1 MFEEIPALLDKMTPS
16 EQTEML
22 KLLDAYKIVESV
34 KKARKGFLDFVQLVW
49 PHFIGDKFIA
59 GRHHKIMAQKFEEI
73 ASGKLKRLI
82 INMPPRHTKSEFGS
96 FLLPAWFMGR
106 FPHKKIIE
114 SSHTG
119 DKALEFGRKT
129 RNLVASPQ
137 FNEIFPGVELRAD
150 SKAAGSWSTNK
161 GGSYFAVGVGGAV
174 AGYGADLMIID
185 DPHSEQDGKNLNTD
199 AFDAAWDWYMTGPR
213 QRLQPG
219 GSIILIMCMT
229 GDTDV
234 LMGDGSSKK
243 LRDIRPEDVVAT
255 YEDDALTTS
264 KVNNWKSSGVDF
276 VYTVQTQSGRILRA
290 NERHPFLVDTGGERQ
305 WIKLRDLK
313 PGMQLVATKAVSA
326 LHGQKRTPDCVTLA
340 KQGSVTTKETRKRR
354 TSQLEVTGSGKANYA
369 ACVAN
374 SPSIAWESVSPA
386 TTSNTPLPNKPQNKI
401 GQGVSGTDTGSR
413 LSVTRKWL
421 LNATTSVMYA
431 ATHLTAKILGLIGV
445 GSFASTTAMKQER
458 SGDSCAT
465 TATLRLGMGKPQT
478 TCFAPLNTYEIVLDP
493 IVSITTTDEREEVF
507 DVEIDRTENFIANG
521 VVSHN
526 TRWSKRDLTGRLL
539 DYAAKNPNADQW
551 EVIEFPAIM
560 PSGKPVWPEYWSLEE
575 LYKTKATIHPRFW
588 AAQYQQ
594 EPTSSESAIIKKDWW
609 QLWEKDHPPECEFI
623 IQSWD
628 TAFTVNTRSDYSA
641 CTTWGVFYK
650 EDRTGK
656 MAPNV
661 ILLDSFK
668 EKMEFP
674 ELKEVA
680 FKHYK
685 EFNPD
690 TLVVEAK
697 ASGNS
702 LIQELR
708 NMGIPVQEFIPVKGN
723 DKITR
728 VNAVADLFAS
738 GVIWCPD
745 TRWAHELVDETA
757 DFPNGEHDD
766 LVDSMT
772 CALARYRQGGFLRL
786 PSDEQ
791 DEPVSRRKAAYY

>member
-1 MFEEIPALLDKMTPS
+1 MFDEITSLLDKMTPS
-16 EQTEML
+16 EQAEIM

-34 KKARKGFLDFVQLVW
+34 KKARTTFLDFVQLVW
-49 PHFIGDKFIA
+49 PHFIGDRFIA
-59 GRHHKIMAQKFEEI
+59 GRHHKIMAQKFEDI

-82 INMPPRHTKSEFGS
+82 INMPPRHTKSEFSS
-96 FLLPAWFMGR
+96 FLLPSWFIGR

-185 DPHSEQDGKNLNTD
+185 DPHSEQDGKNLNTA

-219 GSIILIMCMT
+219 GSIIL
-229 GDTDV
+229 
-234 LMGDGSSKK
+234 
-243 LRDIRPEDVVAT
+243 
-255 YEDDALTTS
+255 
-264 KVNNWKSSGVDF
+264 
-276 VYTVQTQSGRILRA
+276 
-290 NERHPFLVDTGGERQ
+290 
-305 WIKLRDLK
+305 
-313 PGMQLVATKAVSA
+313 
-326 LHGQKRTPDCVTLA
+326 
-340 KQGSVTTKETRKRR
+340 
-354 TSQLEVTGSGKANYA
+354 
-369 ACVAN
+369 
-374 SPSIAWESVSPA
+374 
-386 TTSNTPLPNKPQNKI
+386 
-401 GQGVSGTDTGSR
+401 
-413 LSVTRKWL
+413 
-421 LNATTSVMYA
+421 VM
-431 ATHLTAKILGLIGV
+431 
-445 GSFASTTAMKQER
+445 
-458 SGDSCAT
+458 
-465 TATLRLGMGKPQT
+465 
-478 TCFAPLNTYEIVLDP
+478 
-493 IVSITTTDEREEVF
+493 
-507 DVEIDRTENFIANG
+507 
-521 VVSHN
+521 

-539 DYAAKNPNADQW
+539 DYAVKNPSADQW

-575 LYKTKATIHPRFW
+575 LLKTKATIHPRFW

-594 EPTSSESAIIKKDWW
+594 EPTSSESAIIKKEWW
-609 QLWEKDHPPECEFI
+609 QLWESDHPPECEFV

-745 TRWAHELVDETA
+745 TRWAHELIDETA

-772 CALARYRQGGFLRL
+772 CALARYRQGGFVRI

>member
-1 MFEEIPALLDKMTPS
+1 MFDEITSLLDKMTPS
-16 EQTEML
+16 EQAEIM

-34 KKARKGFLDFVQLVW
+34 KKARTTFLDFVQLVW
-49 PHFIGDKFIA
+49 PHFIGDRFIA
-59 GRHHKIMAQKFEEI
+59 GRHHKIMAQKFEDI

-82 INMPPRHTKSEFGS
+82 INMPPRHTKSEFSS
-96 FLLPAWFMGR
+96 FLLPSWFIGR

-185 DPHSEQDGKNLNTD
+185 DPHSEQDGKNLNTA

-219 GSIILIMCMT
+219 GSIIL
-229 GDTDV
+229 
-234 LMGDGSSKK
+234 
-243 LRDIRPEDVVAT
+243 
-255 YEDDALTTS
+255 
-264 KVNNWKSSGVDF
+264 
-276 VYTVQTQSGRILRA
+276 
-290 NERHPFLVDTGGERQ
+290 
-305 WIKLRDLK
+305 
-313 PGMQLVATKAVSA
+313 
-326 LHGQKRTPDCVTLA
+326 
-340 KQGSVTTKETRKRR
+340 
-354 TSQLEVTGSGKANYA
+354 
-369 ACVAN
+369 
-374 SPSIAWESVSPA
+374 
-386 TTSNTPLPNKPQNKI
+386 
-401 GQGVSGTDTGSR
+401 
-413 LSVTRKWL
+413 
-421 LNATTSVMYA
+421 VM
-431 ATHLTAKILGLIGV
+431 
-445 GSFASTTAMKQER
+445 
-458 SGDSCAT
+458 
-465 TATLRLGMGKPQT
+465 
-478 TCFAPLNTYEIVLDP
+478 
-493 IVSITTTDEREEVF
+493 
-507 DVEIDRTENFIANG
+507 
-521 VVSHN
+521 

-539 DYAAKNPNADQW
+539 DYAVKNPSADQW

-575 LYKTKATIHPRFW
+575 LLKTKATIHPRFW

-594 EPTSSESAIIKKDWW
+594 EPTSSESAIIKKEWW
-609 QLWEKDHPPECEFI
+609 QLWESDHPPECEFV

-680 FKHYK
+680 FKHYT

-745 TRWAHELVDETA
+745 TRWAHELIDETA

-772 CALARYRQGGFLRL
+772 CALARYRQGGFVRI

>member
-1 MFEEIPALLDKMTPS
+1 MALPVMFDGDIGEIIEKMTPS
-16 EQTEML
+16 EQMEMM

-34 KKARKGFLDFVQLVW
+34 KKARSGFMDFVHLVW
-49 PHFIGDKFIA
+49 PHFVGDKFIA
-59 GRHHKIMAQKFEEI
+59 GRHHKIMAKKFEDI

-82 INMPPRHTKSEFGS
+82 INMPPRHTKSEFAS
-96 FLLPAWFMGR
+96 FLLPAWFMGQ

-137 FNEIFPGVELRAD
+137 FGEIFPGVELRAD

-174 AGYGADLMIID
+174 AGYGADLMVID

-219 GSIILIMCMT
+219 GAI
-229 GDTDV
+229 
-234 LMGDGSSKK
+234 
-243 LRDIRPEDVVAT
+243 VV
-255 YEDDALTTS
+255 
-264 KVNNWKSSGVDF
+264 
-276 VYTVQTQSGRILRA
+276 
-290 NERHPFLVDTGGERQ
+290 
-305 WIKLRDLK
+305 
-313 PGMQLVATKAVSA
+313 
-326 LHGQKRTPDCVTLA
+326 
-340 KQGSVTTKETRKRR
+340 
-354 TSQLEVTGSGKANYA
+354 
-369 ACVAN
+369 
-374 SPSIAWESVSPA
+374 
-386 TTSNTPLPNKPQNKI
+386 
-401 GQGVSGTDTGSR
+401 
-413 LSVTRKWL
+413 
-421 LNATTSVMYA
+421 VM
-431 ATHLTAKILGLIGV
+431 
-445 GSFASTTAMKQER
+445 
-458 SGDSCAT
+458 
-465 TATLRLGMGKPQT
+465 
-478 TCFAPLNTYEIVLDP
+478 
-493 IVSITTTDEREEVF
+493 
-507 DVEIDRTENFIANG
+507 
-521 VVSHN
+521 
-526 TRWSKRDLTGRLL
+526 TRWSKRDITGRLL

-551 EVIEFPAIM
+551 EVIEFPAIL
-560 PSGKPVWPEYWSLEE
+560 PSGKPLWPEYWSLEE
-575 LYKTKATIHPRFW
+575 LQKTKATIHPRFW

-609 QLWEKDHPPECEFI
+609 RIWEKNDPPECEFV

-650 EDRTGK
+650 EDGK
-656 MAPNV
+656 GRMAPNV

-723 DKITR
+723 DKIVR

-745 TRWAHELVDETA
+745 TRWAHELIDETA

-766 LVDSMT
+766 LVDSMS

-786 PSDEQ
+786 PSDEE
-791 DEPVSRRKAAYY
+791 DEPISRRRAAYY

>member
-1 MFEEIPALLDKMTPS
+1 M
-16 EQTEML
+16 

-34 KKARKGFLDFVQLVW
+34 KKARTTFLDFVQLVW
-49 PHFIGDKFIA
+49 PHFIGDRFIA
-59 GRHHKIMAQKFEEI
+59 GRHHKIMAQKFEDI

-82 INMPPRHTKSEFGS
+82 INMPPRHTKSEFSS
-96 FLLPAWFMGR
+96 FLLPSWFIGR

-185 DPHSEQDGKNLNTD
+185 DPHSEQDGKNLNTA

-219 GSIILIMCMT
+219 GSIIL
-229 GDTDV
+229 
-234 LMGDGSSKK
+234 
-243 LRDIRPEDVVAT
+243 
-255 YEDDALTTS
+255 
-264 KVNNWKSSGVDF
+264 
-276 VYTVQTQSGRILRA
+276 
-290 NERHPFLVDTGGERQ
+290 
-305 WIKLRDLK
+305 
-313 PGMQLVATKAVSA
+313 
-326 LHGQKRTPDCVTLA
+326 
-340 KQGSVTTKETRKRR
+340 
-354 TSQLEVTGSGKANYA
+354 
-369 ACVAN
+369 
-374 SPSIAWESVSPA
+374 
-386 TTSNTPLPNKPQNKI
+386 
-401 GQGVSGTDTGSR
+401 
-413 LSVTRKWL
+413 
-421 LNATTSVMYA
+421 VM
-431 ATHLTAKILGLIGV
+431 
-445 GSFASTTAMKQER
+445 
-458 SGDSCAT
+458 
-465 TATLRLGMGKPQT
+465 
-478 TCFAPLNTYEIVLDP
+478 
-493 IVSITTTDEREEVF
+493 
-507 DVEIDRTENFIANG
+507 
-521 VVSHN
+521 

-539 DYAAKNPNADQW
+539 DYAVKNPSADQW

-575 LYKTKATIHPRFW
+575 LLKTKATIHPRFW

-594 EPTSSESAIIKKDWW
+594 EPTSSESAIIKKEWW
-609 QLWEKDHPPECEFI
+609 QLWESDHPPECEFV

-745 TRWAHELVDETA
+745 TRWAHELIDETA

-772 CALARYRQGGFLRL
+772 CALARYRQGGFVRI